1 MENTIRIG
9 EVSSVN
15 AQKRTARVYF
25 TTLGYTSGEI
35 KVLINQPFITVKRK
49 ESGANWKHEAKY
61 ATCERSTDLANVG
74 FKKDTPDIIKT
85 SYQSSEE
92 EIKIEPWLPYIG
104 QMVICIYDEA
114 GTGYIVGG
122 V

>member
-1 MENTIRIG
+1 MENSIRIG

-15 AQKRTARVYF
+15 AQKRTARVSF
-25 TTLGYTSGEI
+25 TTLGYTSEEI
-35 KVLINQPFITVKRK
+35 KVLTNQPFLTMKRK
-49 ESGANWKHEAKY
+49 ENGADWKHEAKY
-61 ATCERSTDLANVG
+61 ATCERETDLANVS
-74 FKKDTPDIIKT
+74 FKKSAPDTIKA
-85 SYQSSEE
+85 SYQSSEV

-104 QMVICIYDEA
+104 QLVICVYDDT